1 MAEFIVEDKNG
12 VRRLPIGSQMSIG
25 RSDRNDVALNAMF
38 TSRRHARVWR
48 QGDRVILED
57 LGSTN
62 GTFVNGRR
70 LTAAQFLRHNDLI
83 TLGDAQIWYVD
94 RWDPAAERT
103 PPGGTPQVEIQP
115 VFCPRCR
122 MPNQPQAEFCRR
134 CGAPLREVGERTPP
148 GRSLTPTDPVIA
160 RPFPTTESPPA
171 PPRQGAGLLILLL
184 AIVAGLLLTILGLL
198 AYFTLS

>member
-1 MAEFIVEDKNG
+1 MAEFIVEDRNG
-12 VRRLPIGSQMSIG
+12 VRRVSIGTQMTIG
-25 RSDRNDVALNAMF
+25 RSERNDLALNAMF
-38 TSRRHARVWR
+38 TSRRHAWVWR

-62 GTFVNGRR
+62 GTYVNGQR

-94 RWDPAAERT
+94 RWDPAVDRT
-103 PPGGTPQVEIQP
+103 PPGGTPRMEIEP

-134 CGAPLREVGERTPP
+134 CGALLGQADETTQS

-160 RPFPTTESPPA
+160 RPFPTTEPPPA
-171 PPRQGAGLLILLL
+171 TPRQGAGLLIVLLAVVAVLLL
-184 AIVAGLLLTILGLL
+184 AILVLL
-198 AYFTLS
+198 AYFVLS